1 MQLTELLYQRVKDLG
16 AQGQI
21 ALRPGYVA
29 VVSRAP
35 SLRGA
40 LLAALFPGP
49 DDLRRLVDGEGPT
62 RVGLGLVSGDGT
74 PYRLLRELGGAR
86 QLQRFD
92 AAGKKFSTLSQDN
105 LEIESFLRVEC
116 GLPAADNYFSFFV
129 LESNELPSSRAR
141 GVAGPEAVVDSA
153 KAQAL
158 KQELEQ
164 TRRYEGVQDR
174 LFKVQQRLHELGEL
188 GRSFREAQDQL
199 NSIQAELARSP
210 WTPEQMKDL
219 TTRATRAKED
229 QKRRDDALSELAYK
243 RQRAIQT
250 TPPPAESLWGSFWFV
265 GGLLLGIG
273 IDALA
278 VWLRNPPI
286 AFAGLVPFF
295 AALVALLRWIQVD
308 EADKEAATYL
318 KDLKEREQAVHRL
331 YNEEQALLKNAMKAA
346 HVDSASDLVQLF
358 EEREK
363 VIRSREDARSQ
374 VEELRKHPDLAR
386 VPIETPL
393 LEEEKR
399 KLEAEV
405 SAQGFARPIGEIEI
419 DLRHAMGLGGSRRGG
434 TLVAEPEVPQ
444 NLVDKAAELLNLSAD
459 EVWEAIGQRLSAYL
473 SALTDKRIVS
483 STTDEKRHWVL
494 SNADGRGG
502 PYHGLPPELK
512 DLAYAALRLA
522 LLERVAAYKRLP
534 VLVDDAFSALEPAKR
549 ALIAKMLKGIAAQ
562 TQIIH
567 RTPEEPP
574 QGTADLVVQA

>member
-1 MQLTELLYQRVKDLG
+1 VQLTELLYQRVKDLG

-29 VVSRAP
+29 VVSRAA
-35 SLRGA
+35 SLRSA
-40 LLAALFPGP
+40 LVAALFPGP

-86 QLQRFD
+86 QLQKFD

-116 GLPAADNYFSFFV
+116 GLPPADHYFSFFV

-141 GVAGPEAVVDSA
+141 GAAGPEAVVDNA
-153 KAQAL
+153 KVQAL

-188 GRSFREAQDQL
+188 ARRFRDAQDRL
-199 NSIQAELARSP
+199 NTIQAELARSP
-210 WTPEQMKDL
+210 WTPEQMKEL
-219 TTRATRAKED
+219 TARAGRAKED
-229 QKRRDDALSELAYK
+229 LKRRDDALSEIAYK

-250 TPPPAESLWGSFWFV
+250 TPPPADSLWGNLWFV

-273 IDALA
+273 IDAIA
-278 VWLRNPPI
+278 VWLRNPQI

-308 EADKEAATYL
+308 EADKEAATYV

-358 EEREK
+358 QEREK
-363 VIRSREDARSQ
+363 VILSREEARSE

-393 LEEEKR
+393 LDEEKK

-419 DLRHAMGLGGSRRGG
+419 DLRHAMGLGESRRGG
-434 TLVAEPEVPQ
+434 TLVAEPDVPQ

-483 STTDEKRHWVL
+483 GTTDEKRHWVL

-502 PYHGLPPELK
+502 PYHGLPPQLK

>member
-29 VVSRAP
+29 VVSRAA

-40 LLAALFPGP
+40 LMAALFPGP

-92 AAGKKFSTLSQDN
+92 AAGKKFSTLSEDN

-116 GLPAADNYFSFFV
+116 GLPPADHYFSFFI
-129 LESNELPSSRAR
+129 LESNELPSLKAR
-141 GVAGPEAVVDSA
+141 GDGGPEAVVDSA

-164 TRRYEGVQDR
+164 TRRYEGIQDR
-174 LFKVQQRLHELGEL
+174 LFKVQQRLHELTEL
-188 GRSFREAQDQL
+188 NHRFREAQDQL
-199 NSIQAELARSP
+199 NAIQAELARSP

-219 TTRATRAKED
+219 TARAGRAKEAS
-229 QKRRDDALSELAYK
+229 KRRDDALSELAYK
-243 RQRAIQT
+243 RQRANQT
-250 TPPPAESLWGSFWFV
+250 TPPPAESLWGNAWFV
-265 GGLLLGIG
+265 VGLLLGIG

-278 VWLRNPPI
+278 VWLRNPQI

-346 HVDSASDLVQLF
+346 HVDSATDLVQLF

-363 VIRSREDARSQ
+363 VIRSREDARAA
-374 VEELRKHPDLAR
+374 VEELRKQPDLAR

-405 SAQGFARPIGEIEI
+405 SAQGFARPIGEIEM
-419 DLRHAMGLGGSRRGG
+419 DMKHAMGLGGSRRGG
-434 TLVAEPEVPQ
+434 TIVPEPEVPQ
-444 NLVDKAAELLNLSAD
+444 NLVNKAAELLNLSPD

-502 PYHGLPPELK
+502 PYHGLPPALK
-512 DLAYAALRLA
+512 DLAYVALRLA

-534 VLVDDAFSALEPAKR
+534 VVVDDAFSALEPAKR
-549 ALIAKMLKGIAAQ
+549 ALVAKMLKGIAAQ

-567 RTPEEPP
+567 RTAEEPP

>member
-1 MQLTELLYQRVKDLG
+1 VQLTELLYQRVKDLG

-29 VVSRAP
+29 VISRAT
-35 SLRGA
+35 SLRSA
-40 LLAALFPGP
+40 LVAALFPAP

-116 GLPAADNYFSFFV
+116 GLPPADHYFSFFV

-141 GVAGPEAVVDSA
+141 GAAGPEAVVDSA
-153 KAQAL
+153 KVEAL

-188 GRSFREAQDQL
+188 GRSFREAQDRL

-219 TTRATRAKED
+219 TARAGRAKED
-229 QKRRDDALSELAYK
+229 QKRRDDALSELGYK

-250 TPPPAESLWGSFWFV
+250 TPPPADSLWGNFWFV
-265 GGLLLGIG
+265 GGLLLGMG

-295 AALVALLRWIQVD
+295 AALVSLLRWIQVD

-363 VIRSREDARSQ
+363 VIRSREDSRAL
-374 VEELRKHPDLAR
+374 VEDLRKHPDLAR

-405 SAQGFARPIGEIEI
+405 SAQGFARPIGEIEV

-434 TLVAEPEVPQ
+434 TLVPEPEVPQ
-444 NLVDKAAELLNLSAD
+444 NLVDKAAELLNLSPD

-483 STTDEKRHWVL
+483 GTTDEKRHWVL

-502 PYHGLPPELK
+502 PYHGLPPQLK

-522 LLERVAAYKRLP
+522 LLERVAAYKSLP

>member
-1 MQLTELLYQRVKDLG
+1 VQLTELLYQRVKDLG

-21 ALRPGYVA
+21 ALQPGYVA
-29 VVSRAP
+29 VVSRAA

-49 DDLRRLVDGEGPT
+49 DDVRRLVDGDGPT
-62 RVGLGLVSGDGT
+62 RVGLGLLSGDGT
-74 PYRLLRELGGAR
+74 PYRLLRELGGSR

-92 AAGKKFSTLSQDN
+92 AAGNKFSTLSEDS
-105 LEIESFLRVEC
+105 LEIDSFLRVEC
-116 GLPAADNYFSFFV
+116 GLPPADHYFSFFI
-129 LESNELPSSRAR
+129 LESNELPSVKAR
-141 GVAGPEAVVDSA
+141 PVAGPDAVVDST
-153 KAQAL
+153 KVQAL

-164 TRRYEGVQDR
+164 TRRYEGIQDR
-174 LFKVQQRLHELGEL
+174 LFKVQQRLQELGDL
-188 GRSFREAQDQL
+188 NRRFREAQDEL
-199 NSIQAELARSP
+199 NAIQAELARSP
-210 WTPEQMKDL
+210 WTPEQMREL
-219 TTRATRAKED
+219 TTRAGRAKED
-229 QKRRDDALSELAYK
+229 LKRRDDAISELAFK
-243 RQRAIQT
+243 RQRAIQG
-250 TPPPAESLWGSFWFV
+250 TPPPAESLWGNAWFV
-265 GGLLLGIG
+265 VGLLLGIG

-278 VWLRNPPI
+278 VWLRNPTI

-308 EADKEAATYL
+308 EADKEAATHL
-318 KDLKEREQAVHRL
+318 KDLKEREQAVHRA
-331 YNEEQALLKNAMKAA
+331 YNDEQGLLKNAMKAA
-346 HVDSASDLVQLF
+346 HVDSAADLVQLF

-363 VIRSREDARSQ
+363 VIRSREDSRAL

-405 SAQGFARPIGEIEI
+405 SAQGFARPMGEIEM
-419 DLRHAMGLGGSRRGG
+419 DMKHAMGLGGSRRGG
-434 TLVAEPEVPQ
+434 ALVPEPEVPQ

-459 EVWEAIGQRLSAYL
+459 EVWEAIAQRLSAYL
-473 SALTDKRIVS
+473 SALTDKRVVS

-502 PYHGLPPELK
+502 PYHGLPPQLK

-534 VLVDDAFSALEPAKR
+534 VVVDDSFSALEPTKR

-567 RTPEEPP
+567 RTAEEPP

>member
-1 MQLTELLYQRVKDLG
+1 VQLTELLYQRVKDLG

-29 VVSRAP
+29 VVSRAA
-35 SLRGA
+35 SLRSA

-62 RVGLGLVSGDGT
+62 RIGLGLVSGDGT

-92 AAGKKFSTLSQDN
+92 AAGKKFSTLSEDN

-116 GLPAADNYFSFFV
+116 GLPPADHYFSFFI
-129 LESNELPSSRAR
+129 LESNELPSLKAR
-141 GVAGPEAVVDSA
+141 GVSGPEAVVDGA
-153 KAQAL
+153 KVQAL
-158 KQELEQ
+158 KQEMEQ
-164 TRRYEGVQDR
+164 TRRYEGIQDR
-174 LFKVQQRLHELGEL
+174 LFKVQQRLHELTEL
-188 GRSFREAQDQL
+188 NHRFRQAQDEL
-199 NSIQAELARSP
+199 NAIQAELARSP

-219 TTRATRAKED
+219 TARAGRAKED
-229 QKRRDDALSELAYK
+229 VKRRDDALSELAYK

-250 TPPPAESLWGSFWFV
+250 TPPPAESLWGNPWFV
-265 GGLLLGIG
+265 VGLLLGIG
-273 IDALA
+273 IDAVA
-278 VWLRNPPI
+278 VWLRNPTI

-318 KDLKEREQAVHRL
+318 KELKEREQAVHRL

-346 HVDSASDLVQLF
+346 HVDSAADLVQLF

-363 VIRSREDARSQ
+363 VIRSREDARAL
-374 VEELRKHPDLAR
+374 VEELRKQPDLAR
-386 VPIETPL
+386 VPIESPL

-405 SAQGFARPIGEIEI
+405 SAQGFARPIGEIEM
-419 DLRHAMGLGGSRRGG
+419 DMKHAMGLGGSRRGG
-434 TLVAEPEVPQ
+434 TIVPEPEVPQ
-444 NLVDKAAELLNLSAD
+444 NLVDKAAELLNLSPD

-494 SNADGRGG
+494 SNADGRSG
-502 PYHGLPPELK
+502 PYHGLPPQLK

-534 VLVDDAFSALEPAKR
+534 VVVDDAFSALEPAKR

-567 RTPEEPP
+567 RTVEEPP

>member
-1 MQLTELLYQRVKDLG
+1 VQLTELLYQRVKDLG

-29 VVSRAP
+29 VVSRAA
-35 SLRGA
+35 SLRSA
-40 LLAALFPGP
+40 LLSALFPGP
-49 DDLRRLVDGEGPT
+49 DDLRRLVDGDGPT

-116 GLPAADNYFSFFV
+116 GLPPADHYFSFFV

-141 GVAGPEAVVDSA
+141 GVAGPDAVVDNA
-153 KAQAL
+153 KVQAL

-164 TRRYEGVQDR
+164 TKRYEGVQDR

-188 GRSFREAQDQL
+188 ARRFREAQDRL

-219 TTRATRAKED
+219 TARAGRAKED
-229 QKRRDDALSELAYK
+229 AKRRDDALSELAYK

-250 TPPPAESLWGSFWFV
+250 TPPPAESLWGNIWFV

-273 IDALA
+273 IDGVA
-278 VWLRNPPI
+278 VWLRNPQI

-295 AALVALLRWIQVD
+295 SALVALLRWIQVD
-308 EADKEAATYL
+308 EADKEAATYI
-318 KDLKEREQAVHRL
+318 KELKEREQAVHRL

-358 EEREK
+358 QEREK
-363 VIRSREDARSQ
+363 VILSREDARSE

-393 LEEEKR
+393 LEEEKS

-434 TLVAEPEVPQ
+434 SFVSEPDVPQ

-483 STTDEKRHWVL
+483 GSTDEKRHWVL

-502 PYHGLPPELK
+502 PYHGLPPQLK

-522 LLERVAAYKRLP
+522 LLERVASYKRLP
-534 VLVDDAFSALEPAKR
+534 VVVDDAFSALEPAKR

>member
-1 MQLTELLYQRVKDLG
+1 VQLTELLYQRVKDLG

-35 SLRGA
+35 SLRSA
-40 LLAALFPGP
+40 LVAALFPAP

-86 QLQRFD
+86 QLQKFD

-116 GLPAADNYFSFFV
+116 GLPPADHYFSFFV

-141 GVAGPEAVVDSA
+141 GVAGPDAVVDNA
-153 KAQAL
+153 KVQAL

-164 TRRYEGVQDR
+164 TKRYEGVQDR

-188 GRSFREAQDQL
+188 ARRFRDAQDRL
-199 NSIQAELARSP
+199 NTIQAELARSP
-210 WTPEQMKDL
+210 WTPEQMKEL
-219 TTRATRAKED
+219 TARAGRAKED
-229 QKRRDDALSELAYK
+229 LKRRDDALSELAYK

-250 TPPPAESLWGSFWFV
+250 TPPPADSLWGNLWFV

-273 IDALA
+273 IDAIA
-278 VWLRNPPI
+278 VWLRNPQI

-308 EADKEAATYL
+308 EADKEAATYI

-358 EEREK
+358 QEREK
-363 VIRSREDARSQ
+363 VILSREQARSE

-393 LEEEKR
+393 LDEEKK

-405 SAQGFARPIGEIEI
+405 SAQGFARPIGEIEV

-434 TLVAEPEVPQ
+434 TMVAEPDVPQ

-459 EVWEAIGQRLSAYL
+459 EVWDAIGQRLSAYL

-483 STTDEKRHWVL
+483 GTTDEKRHWVL

-502 PYHGLPPELK
+502 PYHGLPPQLK

-534 VLVDDAFSALEPAKR
+534 VLVDDAFSALEPEKR

>member
-29 VVSRAP
+29 VVSRAA
-35 SLRGA
+35 SLRSA
-40 LLAALFPGP
+40 LVAALFPGP

>member
-29 VVSRAP
+29 VVSRAA
-35 SLRGA
+35 SLRSA
-40 LLAALFPGP
+40 LVAALFPGP

-74 PYRLLRELGGAR
+74 PYRILRELGGAR

-116 GLPAADNYFSFFV
+116 GLPPADHYFSFFV
-129 LESNELPSSRAR
+129 LESNELPSSRGR

-153 KAQAL
+153 KVQTL

-188 GRSFREAQDQL
+188 ARRFREAQDRL

-219 TTRATRAKED
+219 TARAGRAKED
-229 QKRRDDALSELAYK
+229 LKRRDDALSELAYK

-250 TPPPAESLWGSFWFV
+250 TPPPAESLWGNPWFV
-265 GGLLLGIG
+265 VGLLLGIG
-273 IDALA
+273 IDAVA
-278 VWLRNPPI
+278 VWLRNPQI

-318 KDLKEREQAVHRL
+318 KDLKERDQAVHRL
-331 YNEEQALLKNAMKAA
+331 YNEEQALLKNAMRAA

-363 VIRSREDARSQ
+363 VIRSLDDARAE

-393 LEEEKR
+393 LDEEKR

-405 SAQGFARPIGEIEI
+405 SAQGFARPIGEIEV
-419 DLRHAMGLGGSRRGG
+419 DLRHAMGLGGSRRTGPV
-434 TLVAEPEVPQ
+434 VAEPEVPQ

-459 EVWEAIGQRLSAYL
+459 EVWEAIGQRLAAYL

-483 STTDEKRHWVL
+483 GTTDEKRHWVL

-502 PYHGLPPELK
+502 PYHGLPPQLK

-567 RTPEEPP
+567 RTAEEPP

>member
-1 MQLTELLYQRVKDLG
+1 VQLTELLYQRVKDLG

-29 VVSRAP
+29 VVSRAA

-62 RVGLGLVSGDGT
+62 RVGLGIVSGDGT
-74 PYRLLRELGGAR
+74 PYRLLRELGGSR

-92 AAGKKFSTLSQDN
+92 AAGKKFSTLSEDS
-105 LEIESFLRVEC
+105 LEIDSFLRVEC
-116 GLPAADNYFSFFV
+116 GLPPADHYFSFFI
-129 LESNELPSSRAR
+129 LESNELPSLKAR
-141 GVAGPEAVVDSA
+141 PAAGPDAVVDSA
-153 KAQAL
+153 KVQAL
-158 KQELEQ
+158 KQEMEQ
-164 TRRYEGVQDR
+164 TRRYEGIQDR
-174 LFKVQQRLHELGEL
+174 LFKVQQRLQELGEL
-188 GRSFREAQDQL
+188 NRRFRGAQDQL
-199 NSIQAELARSP
+199 NAIQAELARSP
-210 WTPEQMKDL
+210 WTPEQMREL
-219 TTRATRAKED
+219 TARAGRAKED
-229 QKRRDDALSELAYK
+229 LKKRDDALSELAYK
-243 RQRAIQT
+243 RQRAIHA
-250 TPPPAESLWGSFWFV
+250 TPPPAESLWGNAWFV

-273 IDALA
+273 IDGLA

-308 EADKEAATYL
+308 EADKEAATHL
-318 KDLKEREQAVHRL
+318 KDLKEREQAVHRA
-331 YNEEQALLKNAMKAA
+331 YNEEQGLLKNAMKAA
-346 HVDSASDLVQLF
+346 HVDSAADLVQLF

-363 VIRSREDARSQ
+363 VIRSREDSRAL

-405 SAQGFARPIGEIEI
+405 SAQGFARPMGEIEM
-419 DLRHAMGLGGSRRGG
+419 DMKHAMGLGGSRRGG
-434 TLVAEPEVPQ
+434 ALVPEPEVPQ
-444 NLVDKAAELLNLSAD
+444 SLVDKAAELLNLSAD

-473 SALTDKRIVS
+473 SALTDKRVVS

-502 PYHGLPPELK
+502 PYHGLPPQLK

-534 VLVDDAFSALEPAKR
+534 VVVDDAFSALEPAKR
-549 ALIAKMLKGIAAQ
+549 ALVAKMLKGIAAQ

-567 RTPEEPP
+567 RTAEEPP
-574 QGTADLVVQA
+574 QGTADLVVEP

>member
-29 VVSRAP
+29 VVSRAA
-35 SLRGA
+35 SLRSA
-40 LLAALFPGP
+40 LVAALFPGP

-188 GRSFREAQDQL
+188 GRSFREAQDRL

-219 TTRATRAKED
+219 TARAGRAKEE

>member
-29 VVSRAP
+29 VVSRAV
-35 SLRGA
+35 SLRSA
-40 LLAALFPGP
+40 LVAALFPGP

-219 TTRATRAKED
+219 TTRAGRAKED

-522 LLERVAAYKRLP
+522 LLERVAAHKRLP

>member
-29 VVSRAP
+29 VVSRAV
-35 SLRGA
+35 SLRSA
-40 LLAALFPGP
+40 LVAALFPGP

-219 TTRATRAKED
+219 TTRAGRAKED

>member
-1 MQLTELLYQRVKDLG
+1 VQLTELLYQRVKDLG

-29 VVSRAP
+29 VISRAA
-35 SLRGA
+35 SLRSA

-62 RVGLGLVSGDGT
+62 RIGLGLVSGDGT

-92 AAGKKFSTLSQDN
+92 AAGKKFSTLSEDN

-116 GLPAADNYFSFFV
+116 GLPPADHYFSFFI
-129 LESNELPSSRAR
+129 LESNELPSLKAR
-141 GVAGPEAVVDSA
+141 GVSGPEAVVDGA
-153 KAQAL
+153 KVQAL
-158 KQELEQ
+158 KQEMEQ
-164 TRRYEGVQDR
+164 TRRYEGIQDR
-174 LFKVQQRLHELGEL
+174 LFKVQQRLHELTEL
-188 GRSFREAQDQL
+188 NHRFRQAQDEL
-199 NSIQAELARSP
+199 NAIQAELARSP

-219 TTRATRAKED
+219 TARAGRAKED
-229 QKRRDDALSELAYK
+229 VKRRDDALSELAYK

-250 TPPPAESLWGSFWFV
+250 TPPPAESLWGNPWFV
-265 GGLLLGIG
+265 VGLLLGIG
-273 IDALA
+273 IDAVA
-278 VWLRNPPI
+278 VWLRNPTI

-318 KDLKEREQAVHRL
+318 KELKEREQAVHRL

-346 HVDSASDLVQLF
+346 HVDSAADLVQLF

-363 VIRSREDARSQ
+363 VIRSREDARAL
-374 VEELRKHPDLAR
+374 VEELRKQPDLAR
-386 VPIETPL
+386 VPIESPL

-405 SAQGFARPIGEIEI
+405 SAQGFARPIGEIEM
-419 DLRHAMGLGGSRRGG
+419 DMKHAMGLGGSRRGG
-434 TLVAEPEVPQ
+434 TIVPEPEVPQ
-444 NLVDKAAELLNLSAD
+444 NLVDKAAELLNLSPD

-494 SNADGRGG
+494 SNADGRSG
-502 PYHGLPPELK
+502 PYHGLPPQLK

-534 VLVDDAFSALEPAKR
+534 VVVDDAFSALEPAKR

-567 RTPEEPP
+567 RTVEEPP

>member
-1 MQLTELLYQRVKDLG
+1 VQLTELLYQRVKDLG

-29 VVSRAP
+29 VVSRAA
-35 SLRGA
+35 SLRSA
-40 LLAALFPGP
+40 LVAALFPAP

-116 GLPAADNYFSFFV
+116 GLPPADHYFSFFV

-153 KAQAL
+153 KVQAL

-188 GRSFREAQDQL
+188 GRGFRDAQDRL

-210 WTPEQMKDL
+210 WTPEQMRDL
-219 TTRATRAKED
+219 TARAGRAKED
-229 QKRRDDALSELAYK
+229 QKRRDDALSELGYK

-250 TPPPAESLWGSFWFV
+250 TPPPADSLWGNLWFV

-278 VWLRNPPI
+278 VWLRNPTI

-295 AALVALLRWIQVD
+295 AALVSLLGWIQVD

-363 VIRSREDARSQ
+363 VIRSREDARAQ

-405 SAQGFARPIGEIEI
+405 SAQGFARPIGEIEV
-419 DLRHAMGLGGSRRGG
+419 DLRHAMGLGESRRGG
-434 TLVAEPEVPQ
+434 TLVPEPEVPQ

-459 EVWEAIGQRLSAYL
+459 EVWEAVGQRLSAYL
-473 SALTDKRIVS
+473 TALTDKRIVS

-502 PYHGLPPELK
+502 PYHGLPPQLK

-522 LLERVAAYKRLP
+522 LLERVAAYKSLP

-549 ALIAKMLKGIAAQ
+549 ALIAKMLKGIATQ

-567 RTPEEPP
+567 RTSEEPP

>member
-1 MQLTELLYQRVKDLG
+1 VQLTELLYQRVKDLG

-29 VVSRAP
+29 VVSRAA
-35 SLRGA
+35 SLRSA
-40 LLAALFPGP
+40 LVAALFPAP

-86 QLQRFD
+86 QLQKFD

-116 GLPAADNYFSFFV
+116 GLPPADHYFSFFV

-141 GVAGPEAVVDSA
+141 GVAGPDAVVDNA
-153 KAQAL
+153 KVQAL

-164 TRRYEGVQDR
+164 TKRYEGVQDR

-188 GRSFREAQDQL
+188 ARRFRDAQDRL
-199 NSIQAELARSP
+199 NTIQAELARSP
-210 WTPEQMKDL
+210 WTPEQMKEL
-219 TTRATRAKED
+219 TARAGRAKED
-229 QKRRDDALSELAYK
+229 LKRRDDALSELAYK

-250 TPPPAESLWGSFWFV
+250 TPPPADSLWGNLWFV

-273 IDALA
+273 IDAIA
-278 VWLRNPPI
+278 VWLRNPQI

-308 EADKEAATYL
+308 EADKEAATYI

-358 EEREK
+358 QEREK
-363 VIRSREDARSQ
+363 VILSREQARSE

-393 LEEEKR
+393 LDEEKK

-405 SAQGFARPIGEIEI
+405 SAQGFARPIGEIEV

-434 TLVAEPEVPQ
+434 TMVAEPDVPQ

-459 EVWEAIGQRLSAYL
+459 EVWDAIGQRLSAYL

-483 STTDEKRHWVL
+483 GTTDEKRHWVL

-502 PYHGLPPELK
+502 PYHGLPPQLK

-534 VLVDDAFSALEPAKR
+534 VVVDDAFSALEPDKR

>member
-29 VVSRAP
+29 VVSRAA
-35 SLRGA
+35 SLRSA
-40 LLAALFPGP
+40 LVAALFPGP

-219 TTRATRAKED
+219 TTRAGRAKED

>member
-1 MQLTELLYQRVKDLG
+1 VQLTELLYQRVKDLG

-29 VVSRAP
+29 VVSRAA
-35 SLRGA
+35 SLRSA

-92 AAGKKFSTLSQDN
+92 AAGKRFSTLSQDN

-116 GLPAADNYFSFFV
+116 GLPPADHYFSFFI
-129 LESNELPSSRAR
+129 LESNELPSLKAR

-164 TRRYEGVQDR
+164 TRRYEGIQDR
-174 LFKVQQRLHELGEL
+174 LFKVQQRLYELSEL
-188 GRSFREAQDQL
+188 NRRFHEAQDQL
-199 NSIQAELARSP
+199 NAIQAELARSP
-210 WTPEQMKDL
+210 WTPEQMKEL
-219 TTRATRAKED
+219 TARAGRMKED

-250 TPPPAESLWGSFWFV
+250 TPPPAESLWGNGWFV

-278 VWLRNPPI
+278 VWLRNPQI

-295 AALVALLRWIQVD
+295 AALVSLLRWIQVD
-308 EADKEAATYL
+308 EADKDAATYL

-331 YNEEQALLKNAMKAA
+331 FNEEQALLKNAMKSA
-346 HVDSASDLVQLF
+346 HVDSAADLIQLF

-363 VIRSREDARSQ
+363 VIRSREDARAQ
-374 VEELRKHPDLAR
+374 VDELRKHPDLAR

-405 SAQGFARPIGEIEI
+405 SAQGFARPIGEIEL
-419 DLRHAMGLGGSRRGG
+419 DLKHAMGLGGSRRGG
-434 TLVAEPEVPQ
+434 TIVPEPEVPQ
-444 NLVDKAAELLNLSAD
+444 NLVDRAAELLNLSAD
-459 EVWEAIGQRLSAYL
+459 EVWEAISPRLAAYL

-494 SNADGRGG
+494 SNADGRSG
-502 PYHGLPPELK
+502 PYHGLPTLLK

-534 VLVDDAFSALEPAKR
+534 VVVDDAFSSLEPAKR
-549 ALIAKMLKGIAAQ
+549 ALVAKMLKGISAQ

-567 RTPEEPP
+567 RTAEEPP

>member
-16 AQGQI
+16 AHGQI

-29 VVSRAP
+29 VVSRAA
-35 SLRGA
+35 SLRSA
-40 LLAALFPGP
+40 LVAALFPGP

-219 TTRATRAKED
+219 TTRAGRAKED

>member
-16 AQGQI
+16 TQGQI

-29 VVSRAP
+29 VVSRAA
-35 SLRGA
+35 SLRSA

-62 RVGLGLVSGDGT
+62 RVGLGLTSGDGT
-74 PYRLLRELGGAR
+74 SYRLLRELGGAR

-116 GLPAADNYFSFFV
+116 GLPPADHYFSFFI
-129 LESNELPSSRAR
+129 LESNELPSLKAR
-141 GVAGPEAVVDSA
+141 GVAGPEAVVDNA
-153 KAQAL
+153 KVQAL

-164 TRRYEGVQDR
+164 TKRYEGVQDR
-174 LFKVQQRLHELGEL
+174 LFKVQQRLHELTEL
-188 GRSFREAQDQL
+188 NRKFHEAQDKL
-199 NSIQAELARSP
+199 NAIQAELARSP
-210 WTPEQMKDL
+210 WTAEQMKEL
-219 TTRATRAKED
+219 TARAGRMKED

-250 TPPPAESLWGSFWFV
+250 TPPPAESLWGNGWFV

-278 VWLRNPPI
+278 VWLRNPQI

-331 YNEEQALLKNAMKAA
+331 FNEEQALLKNAMRAA
-346 HVDSASDLVQLF
+346 HVDSASDLIHLF

-363 VIRSREDARSQ
+363 VIRSREDARAS
-374 VEELRKHPDLAR
+374 VDELRKHPDLAR

-405 SAQGFARPIGEIEI
+405 SAQGFARPLGEIEV
-419 DLRHAMGLGGSRRGG
+419 DLKHAMGLGGSRRGG
-434 TLVAEPEVPQ
+434 TTVPEPEVPQ
-444 NLVDKAAELLNLSAD
+444 NLVERAAELLNQSAD
-459 EVWEAIGQRLSAYL
+459 EVWEAISPRLSAYL
-473 SALTDKRIVS
+473 SALTDKRIAS
-483 STTDEKRHWVL
+483 SSTDEKRHWVL
-494 SNADGRGG
+494 SNADGRSG
-502 PYHGLPPELK
+502 PYHGLPPLLK

-534 VLVDDAFSALEPAKR
+534 VVVDDAFSSLEPAKR
-549 ALIAKMLKGIAAQ
+549 ALVAKMLKGISAQ

-567 RTPEEPP
+567 RTAEEPP

>member
-29 VVSRAP
+29 VVSRAA
-35 SLRGA
+35 SLRSA

-62 RVGLGLVSGDGT
+62 RIGLGLVSGDGT

-92 AAGKKFSTLSQDN
+92 AAGKKFSTLSEDN

-116 GLPAADNYFSFFV
+116 GLPPADHYFSFFI
-129 LESNELPSSRAR
+129 LESNELPSLKAR
-141 GVAGPEAVVDSA
+141 GVSGPEAVVDGA
-153 KAQAL
+153 KVQAL
-158 KQELEQ
+158 KQEMEQ
-164 TRRYEGVQDR
+164 TRRYEGIQDR
-174 LFKVQQRLHELGEL
+174 LFKVQQRLHELTEL
-188 GRSFREAQDQL
+188 NHRFRQAQDEL
-199 NSIQAELARSP
+199 NAIQAELARSP

-219 TTRATRAKED
+219 TARAGRAKED
-229 QKRRDDALSELAYK
+229 VKRRDDALSELAYK

-250 TPPPAESLWGSFWFV
+250 TPPPAESLWGNPWFV
-265 GGLLLGIG
+265 VGLLLGIG
-273 IDALA
+273 IDAVA
-278 VWLRNPPI
+278 VWLRNPTI

-318 KDLKEREQAVHRL
+318 KELKEREQAVHRL

-346 HVDSASDLVQLF
+346 HVDSAADLVQLF

-363 VIRSREDARSQ
+363 VIRSREDARAL
-374 VEELRKHPDLAR
+374 VEELRKQPDLAR
-386 VPIETPL
+386 VPIESPL

-405 SAQGFARPIGEIEI
+405 SAQGFARPIGEIEM
-419 DLRHAMGLGGSRRGG
+419 DMKHAMGLGGSRRGG
-434 TLVAEPEVPQ
+434 TIVPEPEVPQ
-444 NLVDKAAELLNLSAD
+444 NLVDKAAELLNLSPD

-494 SNADGRGG
+494 SNADGRSG
-502 PYHGLPPELK
+502 PYHGLPPQLK

-534 VLVDDAFSALEPAKR
+534 VVVDDAFSALEPAKR

-567 RTPEEPP
+567 RTVEEPP

>member
-29 VVSRAP
+29 VVSRAV
-35 SLRGA
+35 SLRSA

-49 DDLRRLVDGEGPT
+49 DDVRRLVDGEGPT

-116 GLPAADNYFSFFV
+116 GLPPADHYFSFFI
-129 LESNELPSSRAR
+129 LESNELPSLKAR
-141 GVAGPEAVVDSA
+141 GVGGPEAVVDSA
-153 KAQAL
+153 KVQAL

-164 TRRYEGVQDR
+164 TRRYEGIQDR
-174 LFKVQQRLHELGEL
+174 LFKVQQRLHELTEL
-188 GRSFREAQDQL
+188 NRRFREAQDEL
-199 NSIQAELARSP
+199 NAIQAELARSP

-219 TTRATRAKED
+219 TARAGRAKED
-229 QKRRDDALSELAYK
+229 LKRRDDALSELAFK
-243 RQRAIQT
+243 RQRAIHS
-250 TPPPAESLWGSFWFV
+250 TPPPAESLWGNAWFV

-278 VWLRNPPI
+278 VWLRNPQI

-346 HVDSASDLVQLF
+346 HVDSAADLVQLF

-363 VIRSREDARSQ
+363 VIRSREDARGL

-405 SAQGFARPIGEIEI
+405 SAQGFARPIGEIEM
-419 DLRHAMGLGGSRRGG
+419 DMKHAMGLGGSRRGG
-434 TLVAEPEVPQ
+434 ALVPEPEVPQ
-444 NLVDKAAELLNLSAD
+444 NLVDKAAELLNLSPD

-494 SNADGRGG
+494 SNADGRSG
-502 PYHGLPPELK
+502 PYHGLPPALK

-534 VLVDDAFSALEPAKR
+534 VVVDDAFSALDPAKR
-549 ALIAKMLKGIAAQ
+549 ALVAKMLKGIAAQ

-567 RTPEEPP
+567 RTAEEPP

>member
-16 AQGQI
+16 TQGQI

-29 VVSRAP
+29 VVSRAA
-35 SLRGA
+35 SLRSA

-62 RVGLGLVSGDGT
+62 RVGLGLTSGDGT

-116 GLPAADNYFSFFV
+116 GLPPADHYFSFFI
-129 LESNELPSSRAR
+129 LESNELPSLKAR
-141 GVAGPEAVVDSA
+141 GVAGPEAVVDNA
-153 KAQAL
+153 KVQAL

-164 TRRYEGVQDR
+164 TKRYEGVQDR
-174 LFKVQQRLHELGEL
+174 LFKVQQRLHELTEL
-188 GRSFREAQDQL
+188 NRKFHEAQDKL
-199 NSIQAELARSP
+199 NAIQAELARSP
-210 WTPEQMKDL
+210 WTAEQMKEL
-219 TTRATRAKED
+219 TARAGRMKED

-250 TPPPAESLWGSFWFV
+250 TPPPAESLWGNGWFV

-278 VWLRNPPI
+278 VWLRNPQI

-331 YNEEQALLKNAMKAA
+331 FNEEQTLLKNAMRSA
-346 HVDSASDLVQLF
+346 HVDSASDLIHLF

-363 VIRSREDARSQ
+363 VIRSREDARAS
-374 VEELRKHPDLAR
+374 VDELRKHPDLAR

-405 SAQGFARPIGEIEI
+405 SAQGFARPLGEIEV
-419 DLRHAMGLGGSRRGG
+419 DLKHAMGLGGSRRGG
-434 TLVAEPEVPQ
+434 TTVPEPEVPQ
-444 NLVDKAAELLNLSAD
+444 NLVERAAELLNQSAD
-459 EVWEAIGQRLSAYL
+459 EVWEAISPRLSAYL
-473 SALTDKRIVS
+473 SALTDKRIAS
-483 STTDEKRHWVL
+483 SATDEKRHWVL
-494 SNADGRGG
+494 SNADGRSG
-502 PYHGLPPELK
+502 PYHGLPPLLK

-534 VLVDDAFSALEPAKR
+534 VVVDDAFSSLEPAKR
-549 ALIAKMLKGIAAQ
+549 ALVAKMLKGISAQ

-567 RTPEEPP
+567 RTAEEPP

>member
-1 MQLTELLYQRVKDLG
+1 
-16 AQGQI
+16 
-21 ALRPGYVA
+21 
-29 VVSRAP
+29 
-35 SLRGA
+35 
-40 LLAALFPGP
+40 
-49 DDLRRLVDGEGPT
+49 
-62 RVGLGLVSGDGT
+62 VGLGLVSGDGT

-219 TTRATRAKED
+219 TTRAGRAKED

>member
-1 MQLTELLYQRVKDLG
+1 VQLTELLYQRVKDLG

-29 VVSRAP
+29 VVSRAA
-35 SLRGA
+35 SLRSA
-40 LLAALFPGP
+40 LVAALFPGP

-219 TTRATRAKED
+219 TTRAGRAKDD

>member
-29 VVSRAP
+29 VISRAA
-35 SLRGA
+35 SLRSA

-62 RVGLGLVSGDGT
+62 RIGLGLVSGDGT

-92 AAGKKFSTLSQDN
+92 AAGKKFSTLSEDN

-116 GLPAADNYFSFFV
+116 GLPPADHYFSFFI
-129 LESNELPSSRAR
+129 LESNELPSLKAR
-141 GVAGPEAVVDSA
+141 GVSGPEAVVDGA
-153 KAQAL
+153 KVQAL
-158 KQELEQ
+158 KQEMEQ
-164 TRRYEGVQDR
+164 TRRYEGIQDR
-174 LFKVQQRLHELGEL
+174 LFKVQQRLHELTEL
-188 GRSFREAQDQL
+188 NHRFRQAQDEL
-199 NSIQAELARSP
+199 NAIQAELARSP

-219 TTRATRAKED
+219 TARAGRAKED
-229 QKRRDDALSELAYK
+229 VKRRDDALSELAYK

-250 TPPPAESLWGSFWFV
+250 TPPPAESLWGNPWFV
-265 GGLLLGIG
+265 VGLLLGIG
-273 IDALA
+273 IDAVA
-278 VWLRNPPI
+278 VWLRNPTI

-318 KDLKEREQAVHRL
+318 KELKEREQAVHRL

-346 HVDSASDLVQLF
+346 HVDSAADLVQLF

-363 VIRSREDARSQ
+363 VIRSREDARAL
-374 VEELRKHPDLAR
+374 VEELRKQPDLAR
-386 VPIETPL
+386 VPIESPL

-405 SAQGFARPIGEIEI
+405 SAQGFARPIGEIEM
-419 DLRHAMGLGGSRRGG
+419 DMKHAMGLGGSRRGG
-434 TLVAEPEVPQ
+434 TIVPEPEVPQ
-444 NLVDKAAELLNLSAD
+444 NLVDKAAELLNLSPD

-494 SNADGRGG
+494 SNADGRSG
-502 PYHGLPPELK
+502 PYHGLPPQLK

-534 VLVDDAFSALEPAKR
+534 VVVDDAFSALEPAKR

-567 RTPEEPP
+567 RTVEEPP

>member
-1 MQLTELLYQRVKDLG
+1 VQLTELLYQRVKDLG
-16 AQGQI
+16 TQGQI
-21 ALRPGYVA
+21 TLRPGYVA
-29 VVSRAP
+29 VVSRAA
-35 SLRGA
+35 SLRSA

-62 RVGLGLVSGDGT
+62 RVGLGLTSGDGT

-116 GLPAADNYFSFFV
+116 GLPPADHYFSFFI
-129 LESNELPSSRAR
+129 LESNELPSLKAR
-141 GVAGPEAVVDSA
+141 GVAGPEAVVDNA
-153 KAQAL
+153 KVQAL

-164 TRRYEGVQDR
+164 TKRYEGVQDR
-174 LFKVQQRLHELGEL
+174 LFKVQQRLYELTEL
-188 GRSFREAQDQL
+188 NRKFHEAQDKL
-199 NSIQAELARSP
+199 NAIQAELARSP
-210 WTPEQMKDL
+210 WTAEQMKEL
-219 TTRATRAKED
+219 TARAGRMKED
-229 QKRRDDALSELAYK
+229 QKRRDDALSELSYK

-250 TPPPAESLWGSFWFV
+250 TPPPAESLWGSGWFV

-278 VWLRNPPI
+278 VWLRNPQI

-331 YNEEQALLKNAMKAA
+331 FNEEQALMKNAMRAA
-346 HVDSASDLVQLF
+346 HVDSASDLIQLF

-363 VIRSREDARSQ
+363 VIRSREDARAS
-374 VEELRKHPDLAR
+374 VDELRKHPDLAR

-405 SAQGFARPIGEIEI
+405 SAQGFARPLGEIEL
-419 DLRHAMGLGGSRRGG
+419 DLKHAMGLGGSRRGG
-434 TLVAEPEVPQ
+434 TTVPEPEVPQ
-444 NLVDKAAELLNLSAD
+444 NLVERAAELLNQSAD
-459 EVWEAIGQRLSAYL
+459 EVWEAISPRLSAYL
-473 SALTDKRIVS
+473 SALTDKRIAS
-483 STTDEKRHWVL
+483 SATDEKRHWVL
-494 SNADGRGG
+494 SNADGRSG
-502 PYHGLPPELK
+502 PYHGLPPVLK

-522 LLERVAAYKRLP
+522 LLERVASYKRLP
-534 VLVDDAFSALEPAKR
+534 VVVDDAFSSLEPAKR
-549 ALIAKMLKGIAAQ
+549 ALVAKMLKGISAQ

-567 RTPEEPP
+567 RTAEEPP